1 MLGLDGRWRWL
12 DNTLIGFPGN
22 INADGLFFEDGGACG
37 FELDGS
43 GLEGRILG
51 LGLGFILL
59 MCFFLDC
66 LFKLLQ
72 DVESLELGVG
82 RHLI

>member
-1 MLGLDGRWRWL
+1 MD
-12 DNTLIGFPGN
+12 DLIRFPRDSD
-22 INADGLFFEDGGACG
+22 ADGLFFKDGGACG

-43 GLEGRILG
+43 GLEGWILR
-51 LGLGFILL
+51 LGLGFVLL

-72 DVESLELGVG
+72 DVKSLELGVG
-82 RHLI
+82 